1 MTIQKKQ
8 KNKAEKPKSTEKLI
22 IRHATRSDV
31 PDIIAMM
38 RRAYPNMTP
47 YTNGHLLGQ
56 VTVFQQGQFV
66 ADYDG
71 KIVGYAATFRIDEA
85 TALSKH
91 KWAEITGGGYA
102 SRHDPSG
109 PWLYGMEV
117 CVDPDWRGLRIGQRL
132 YEARKRLAEELELK
146 GIVFGGRMPGLS
158 KKMKEYKTAD
168 AYLEAIKEQK
178 IRDPVI
184 TFQINNGFE
193 PIGVLK
199 NYLPS
204 DRESLGYAAHL
215 VWRNPYVDQ
224 DSIAVK
230 GAIRPKDWVRVA
242 TVQFQQRAVSS
253 FDEFI
258 SNIEYFV
265 DVVSDY
271 KSDFVV
277 FPELFTLQL
286 LALEKKRIG
295 PIEAIETLTKWT
307 EPFVEALREMAL
319 SYNINIIV

>member
-8 KNKAEKPKSTEKLI
+8 KNKAEKPESTEKLI

-204 DRESLGYAAHL
+204 DRE
-215 VWRNPYVDQ
+215 
-224 DSIAVK
+224 
-230 GAIRPKDWVRVA
+230 
-242 TVQFQQRAVSS
+242 
-253 FDEFI
+253 
-258 SNIEYFV
+258 
-265 DVVSDY
+265 
-271 KSDFVV
+271 
-277 FPELFTLQL
+277 
-286 LALEKKRIG
+286 
-295 PIEAIETLTKWT
+295 
-307 EPFVEALREMAL
+307 
-319 SYNINIIV
+319 

>member
-1 MTIQKKQ
+1 MALGGLHFRQDLDSNDDPEKQ
-8 KNKAEKPKSTEKLI
+8 KNKVEKPKSTEKLI

-31 PDIIAMM
+31 IDIITMM
-38 RRAYPNMTP
+38 RRAYPHMTP

-158 KKMKEYKTAD
+158 K
-168 AYLEAIKEQK
+168 
-178 IRDPVI
+178 
-184 TFQINNGFE
+184 
-193 PIGVLK
+193 
-199 NYLPS
+199 
-204 DRESLGYAAHL
+204 
-215 VWRNPYVDQ
+215 
-224 DSIAVK
+224 
-230 GAIRPKDWVRVA
+230 
-242 TVQFQQRAVSS
+242 
-253 FDEFI
+253 
-258 SNIEYFV
+258 IE
-265 DVVSDY
+265 
-271 KSDFVV
+271 
-277 FPELFTLQL
+277 
-286 LALEKKRIG
+286 RI
-295 PIEAIETLTKWT
+295 
-307 EPFVEALREMAL
+307 
-319 SYNINIIV
+319 